1 MKLKEVLAMTLLI
14 YFLDEI
20 EREREMKRKMKKED
34 NVQEKRREEKFLDE
48 WDNEINLAASIL
60 ASEIEEMHEKKN
72 RLPKR

>member
-1 MKLKEVLAMTLLI
+1 MKLKEVLAMMLLI

-20 EREREMKRKMKKED
+20 ERERERKRKMKKVD
-34 NVQEKRREEKFLDE
+34 NLQEKRREEKFLDE

>member
-1 MKLKEVLAMTLLI
+1 MKLKEVLAMMLLI

-20 EREREMKRKMKKED
+20 EREREMKRKMKKGD
-34 NVQEKRREEKFLDE
+34 NLQEKRREEKFLDE